1 MHTHTHRGRNGE
13 DLNIQIKNR
22 GGAERHLGEQLHC
35 KYQPSVRFDVE
46 HWRERGR
53 SIRILRREGG
63 ESRRGERGRT
73 ADNKKGRDNEWQ
85 KERNDNREKGGGIKS
100 VNEIKR
106 GERITGGEISGRENN
121 REQRGRHNK

>member
-53 SIRILRREGG
+53 SIRLLRREGG
-63 ESRRGERGRT
+63 ESRRGGEQQIIRKEEIMSGRKRGMIT
-73 ADNKKGRDNEWQ
+73 E
-85 KERNDNREKGGGIKS
+85 
-100 VNEIKR
+100 KR
-106 GERITGGEISGRENN
+106 GEE
-121 REQRGRHNK
+121 

>member
-1 MHTHTHRGRNGE
+1 MIIKKLNKSIDINSLMHTHTHRGRNGE

-53 SIRILRREGG
+53 SIRLLRREGERG
-63 ESRRGERGRT
+63 ESHGE
-73 ADNKKGRDNEWQ
+73 
-85 KERNDNREKGGGIKS
+85 
-100 VNEIKR
+100 
-106 GERITGGEISGRENN
+106 GENSR
-121 REQRGRHNK
+121 

>member
-53 SIRILRREGG
+53 SIRLLRREGERG
-63 ESRRGERGRT
+63 ESHGEGRGREQQIIRREEIMSGRKRGMIT
-73 ADNKKGRDNEWQ
+73 EKKGE
-85 KERNDNREKGGGIKS
+85 E
-100 VNEIKR
+100 
-106 GERITGGEISGRENN
+106 
-121 REQRGRHNK
+121 